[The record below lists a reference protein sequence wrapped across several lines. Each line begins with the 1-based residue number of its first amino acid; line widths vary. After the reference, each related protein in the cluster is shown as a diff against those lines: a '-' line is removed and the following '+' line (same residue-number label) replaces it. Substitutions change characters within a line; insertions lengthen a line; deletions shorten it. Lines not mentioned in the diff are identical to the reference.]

1 MYWRMLKRDIKDKP
15 ALNIVTFIF
24 MVAAVSFTVIGV
36 MLLYSLIGGAQKT
49 YEKCNS
55 SDVIAVVDKDY
66 SDEEGFIND
75 VTEDVMRFSISKEVV
90 YREIVVF
97 SYRCIEAVGT
107 EAAKVDYSRTAVVD
121 SIARK
126 YDVPINMNNEFFEVE
141 DGYIAVSQTY
151 ANQKGIK
158 EGDKI
163 RLTTQMGNIYEFEI
177 STVYK
182 NPAANVLVTFYLSD
196 YDKEMIYSESPYK
209 TDMYTLSVYPIEGD
223 YVNTL
228 IKTVNPL
235 LIEYKDHNI
244 VGNATRIIFFTND
257 GLFALIVSIC
267 MIVVAVI
274 IMCVAMITID
284 FSLKSS
290 IKRDEREI
298 GMMKA
303 IGVWSFSY
311 KTLFIVKYIAFA
323 ILGGVL
329 GLPAGFFMSKLLFD
343 KFVMHVMFPDPATL
357 FMIGLAASGITV
369 SLIILSSFF
378 SLRRMNKISVIDA
391 IHGENRGE
399 RFTSI
404 PGLFL
409 NNKKQLSVPFFL
421 ALSDILRGF
430 KRYFLLVLAYVLGI
444 SVVLFIVRLENT
456 IMDTRYS
463 EHYFQNG
470 REDFA
475 FEFDE
480 TYYTKLYSGAG
491 SYRGVIDIVNKNF
504 EDNGIP
510 ATIYTNMSSPAEMI
524 TGDTKT
530 VCNVEWMDNPT
541 SEVRYIDGGNPPRL
555 RNEIAIGYYFG
566 RQYGIRLGDSV
577 TIEYEKLGEDRISY
591 ELASEEFIVTAF
603 FDQYGSN
610 TPTIFMGDE
619 FEGSTMRHEDLF
631 SAVLDVPSSQYD
643 EYFAKMQALYP
654 DGEIKFLPKDKVMA
668 HHVPGY
674 DRMFNLIILIV
685 SVTAA
690 IVIMLLSSLYENIF
704 IDEETADIALL
715 KSMGFTKGAIRSW
728 HFWRLMLLSLLS
740 LGLSY
745 VFIDTAGEFLIGK
758 LFQSLMRCKEFTF
771 TVLPVPNFVIVPL
784 CVIVLLMAVILIVT
798 RLADRIEIW
807 KVRNE

>member
-36 MLLYSLIGGAQKT
+36 MLLYSLSGGVEKT
-49 YEKCNS
+49 YERCNS
-55 SDVIAVVDKDY
+55 SDVIATIDKDY
-66 SDEEGFIND
+66 SDEEGFIKD
-75 VTEDVMRFSISKEVV
+75 VTDNVMSYPTAKELI
-90 YREIVVF
+90 YREIVTL
-97 SYRCIEAVGT
+97 SYRCIEAVGSET
-107 EAAKVDYSRTAVVD
+107 IKTDYSRTAVVD
-121 SIARK
+121 SIERK
-126 YDVPINMNNEFFEVE
+126 YDIPINKDNEFFEVE

-163 RLTTQMGNIYEFEI
+163 RITTQMGNIYEFEI

-196 YDKEMIYSESPYK
+196 HDKEMIYAESPYK
-209 TDMYTLSVYPIEGD
+209 TDMYTLSVNQIEGD
-223 YVNTL
+223 YVTSLLNT
-228 IKTVNPL
+228 VSPL
-235 LIEYKDHNI
+235 LIDYKDHNI
-244 VGNATRIIFFTND
+244 AGNATRVIFFTND

-456 IMDTRYS
+456 IMDTGYS

-475 FEFDE
+475 LEFDE
-480 TYYTKLYSGAG
+480 TYYSKLYSGAG

-510 ATIYTNMSSPAEMI
+510 ATIYTNMSSTAEMM

-541 SEVRYIDGGNPPRL
+541 SEVRYIEGGNAPRL
-555 RNEIAIGYYFG
+555 RNEVAIGYYFG
-566 RQYGIRLGDSV
+566 RQYGIKLGDSV
-577 TIEYEKLGEDRISY
+577 TVEYEKLGEDRISY
-591 ELASEEFIVTAF
+591 ELASEDFIVTAF

-610 TPTIFMGDE
+610 TPTILMGDE

-643 EYFAKMQALYP
+643 EYFAKMQELYP

-728 HFWRLMLLSLLS
+728 HFWRLMLLSFLS

-784 CVIVLLMAVILIVT
+784 FVIVLLMAVILIVT

>member
-24 MVAAVSFTVIGV
+24 MIAAAGFTVIGV
-36 MLLYSLIGGAQKT
+36 TLLYSLIGGAQKT

-196 YDKEMIYSESPYK
+196 HDKEMIYSESPYK

-323 ILGGVL
+323 VLGGAL
-329 GLPAGFFMSKLLFD
+329 GLPAGFFLSKLLFD
-343 KFVMHVMFPDPATL
+343 KFVMHVMFPEPATL

-409 NNKKQLSVPFFL
+409 NSKKHLSVPFFL

-430 KRYFLLVLAYVLGI
+430 KRYMLLVLAFVLGI

-504 EDNGIP
+504 KENGIP

-541 SEVRYIDGGNPPRL
+541 SEVRYIEGGNAPRL

-566 RQYGIRLGDSV
+566 KQYGIRLGDSV

-610 TPTIFMGDE
+610 TPTILMGDE

-631 SAVLDVPSSQYD
+631 STVLDVPSSQYD

-690 IVIMLLSSLYENIF
+690 IVIMLLTSLYENIF

-715 KSMGFTKGAIRSW
+715 KSMGFTKGAICSW

>member
-1 MYWRMLKRDIKDKP
+1 
-15 ALNIVTFIF
+15 
-24 MVAAVSFTVIGV
+24 
-36 MLLYSLIGGAQKT
+36 
-49 YEKCNS
+49 
-55 SDVIAVVDKDY
+55 
-66 SDEEGFIND
+66 
-75 VTEDVMRFSISKEVV
+75 
-90 YREIVVF
+90 
-97 SYRCIEAVGT
+97 
-107 EAAKVDYSRTAVVD
+107 
-121 SIARK
+121 
-126 YDVPINMNNEFFEVE
+126 
-141 DGYIAVSQTY
+141 
-151 ANQKGIK
+151 
-158 EGDKI
+158 
-163 RLTTQMGNIYEFEI
+163 
-177 STVYK
+177 
-182 NPAANVLVTFYLSD
+182 
-196 YDKEMIYSESPYK
+196 
-209 TDMYTLSVYPIEGD
+209 
-223 YVNTL
+223 
-228 IKTVNPL
+228 
-235 LIEYKDHNI
+235 
-244 VGNATRIIFFTND
+244 
-257 GLFALIVSIC
+257 
-267 MIVVAVI
+267 
-274 IMCVAMITID
+274 
-284 FSLKSS
+284 
-290 IKRDEREI
+290 
-298 GMMKA
+298 
-303 IGVWSFSY
+303 
-311 KTLFIVKYIAFA
+311 
-323 ILGGVL
+323 
-329 GLPAGFFMSKLLFD
+329 
-343 KFVMHVMFPDPATL
+343 
-357 FMIGLAASGITV
+357 
-369 SLIILSSFF
+369 
-378 SLRRMNKISVIDA
+378 
-391 IHGENRGE
+391 
-399 RFTSI
+399 
-404 PGLFL
+404 
-409 NNKKQLSVPFFL
+409 
-421 ALSDILRGF
+421 
-430 KRYFLLVLAYVLGI
+430 
-444 SVVLFIVRLENT
+444 
-456 IMDTRYS
+456 MDTRYS

-541 SEVRYIDGGNPPRL
+541 SEVRYIDGGNAPRL

-566 RQYGIRLGDSV
+566 RQYGIKLGDSV
-577 TIEYEKLGEDRISY
+577 TVEYEKLGEDRISY
-591 ELASEEFIVTAF
+591 ELAGEDFIVTAF

-610 TPTIFMGDE
+610 TPTILMGDE

-631 SAVLDVPSSQYD
+631 STVLDVPSSQYD

-685 SVTAA
+685 SATAA

-758 LFQSLMRCKEFTF
+758 LFQSFMRCKEFTF

>member
-196 YDKEMIYSESPYK
+196 HDKEMIYSESPYK

-404 PGLFL
+404 LGLFL
-409 NNKKQLSVPFFL
+409 NNKKHLSVPFFL

-491 SYRGVIDIVNKNF
+491 SYRGVIDKVNKNF

-541 SEVRYIDGGNPPRL
+541 SEVRYIDGGNAPRL

-610 TPTIFMGDE
+610 TPTILMGDE

-631 SAVLDVPSSQYD
+631 STVLDVPSSQYD